1 MFTPNGESIRNRKD
15 HFEHQEQ
22 GGKELLHLLV
32 KPFIREFPH
41 FDSIRAVL
49 EATAAGKLTPAQAE
63 KAIDEVRMR
72 QSVCTLAEPVMLA
85 ANDLQNYCDNLSK
98 GCEHC
103 ECELESLMHKMN
115 EAFSNLE
122 KALKERC

>member
-1 MFTPNGESIRNRKD
+1 MFNTNIENLRNRKD

-32 KPFIREFPH
+32 KPFISETPH
-41 FDSIRAVL
+41 FDSIREVL
-49 EATAAGKLTPAQAE
+49 DATAAGKLTPAQAE

-72 QSVCTLAEPVMLA
+72 QNVCTLAGPVMLA
-85 ANDLQNYCDNLSK
+85 ANILQNYCDNLSK

-103 ECELESLMHKMN
+103 ECELQSLMNKLD
-115 EAFSNLE
+115 EAFADLE
-122 KALKERC
+122 KTLNERC